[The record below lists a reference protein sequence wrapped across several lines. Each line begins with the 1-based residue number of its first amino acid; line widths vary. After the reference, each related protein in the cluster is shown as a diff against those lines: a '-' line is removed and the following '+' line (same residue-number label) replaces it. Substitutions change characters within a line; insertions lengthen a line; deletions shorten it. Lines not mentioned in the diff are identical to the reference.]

1 VKALIIGG
9 GIIGGAIAWRLA
21 SEGVSVEVYERG
33 RVGQEASWAAAGLLD
48 PQAEAQEP
56 GLFFDLAVAAKDAF
70 DRIVERL
77 VNESGIDPEYDRRGV
92 LYVAFDQ
99 PGAEQLRARARWQRA
114 AGAAVEELAP
124 ADALRIAPV
133 LSPEIIYALHMP
145 TNGRTENRKLTLAY
159 IRAAERAGARFHE
172 GHRVAAVAIRAG
184 RAAGVRFDDGQVAEG
199 DVMINAAGSWA
210 SQIGG
215 LEADAIRIYPVR
227 GQIVCFESRPEL
239 FGPSLFSPDGI
250 LVPRRDGRLLAGSV
264 FEDAGFNKSVTM
276 DGMARIIAA
285 ARRLAPSLA
294 SAPFRQAWA
303 GLRPA
308 SDDLLPVLGPSPS
321 VPGVLYA
328 AGHFRSG
335 ILLSALTADVIA
347 ALVMGRN
354 PPIDLAP
361 FSAARFLGKPPSRVD
376 PHIKGRQSGDRQ

>member
-9 GIIGGAIAWRLA
+9 GVIGGAIAWRLA
-21 SEGVSVEVYERG
+21 TEGVNVAVFERG
-33 RVGQEASWAAAGLLD
+33 RVGQEASWAAAGLID

-56 GLFFDLAVAAKDAF
+56 GLFFDLAVAAKQAF
-70 DRIVERL
+70 DTIVERL
-77 VNESGIDPEYDRRGV
+77 SGDSGIDPEYDKRGV
-92 LYVAFDQ
+92 IYVAFDEA
-99 PGAEQLRARARWQRA
+99 GAAQLRARARWQRA
-114 AGAAVEELAP
+114 AGAAVEELTP
-124 ADALRIAPV
+124 AEALKVAPV
-133 LSPEIIYALHMP
+133 LSPEIACALYMP
-145 TNGRTENRKLTLAY
+145 TNGRTDNRKLTIAY
-159 IRAAERAGARFHE
+159 IRAAERAGAEFHE
-172 GHRVAAVAIRAG
+172 GSRVAALAVRGG
-184 RAAGVRFDDGQVAEG
+184 RATGVRFDDGSVAEG
-199 DVMINAAGSWA
+199 DVVINAAGSWA

-227 GQIVCFESRPEL
+227 GQIVCFEARPGL

-276 DGMARIIAA
+276 EGMARVVSA
-285 ARRLAPSLA
+285 ARRIAPSLA
-294 SAPFRQAWA
+294 SAPFREAWA

-308 SDDLLPVLGPSPS
+308 SDDLLPVLGESPS

-347 ALVMGRN
+347 ALVMGRR

-361 FSAARFLGKPPSRVD
+361 FSAARFMGKPPARVD
-376 PHIKGRQSGDRQ
+376 PHLKGR